1 MTDSTADGTT
11 ENTKKT
17 GGTRAVIAGVVIAAL
32 VIAGGLW
39 WLFTRAG
46 STDITA
52 YFDKS
57 VGIYEGSDVRVLG
70 VAVGK
75 VTSVVPQ
82 GDQVEVKMRVDR
94 GVDVPADVRAAQITP
109 SLVSDRYVQ
118 LAPAYS
124 GGEKMSGDAVIP
136 RDRTATPVEVDQ
148 IYASIDELSNAL
160 GPNGANANG
169 ALTDLVNTGAAN
181 LDGNGEAL
189 GNTIT
194 QLSEA
199 SRTLSDS
206 RGDLFDTVKNL
217 QTFVSALAAN
227 DAQVREFNNQLS
239 DLTGFLDGEREN
251 LGAALN
257 QLSIALG
264 DVAGFVA
271 DNRDQLVRAADGLV
285 QPTQALSDNR
295 QQLVETLTI
304 LPLAISNL
312 VNSYDA
318 ESGTLATR
326 ANLQNETQ
334 DPLGTVCRLIDLGK
348 LVPGDPRFE
357 QLGAQIQPIIDRCG
371 EITTLIQG
379 PVRDSGLVLPF
390 GVLTN
395 DTQQGDV
402 VPGTVPG
409 VVSPRLGENN
419 TLPGLQESLGGGR

>member
-1 MTDSTADGTT
+1 MTDTAQ
-11 ENTKKT
+11 KQKT
-17 GGTRAVIAGVVIAAL
+17 SGIGKGVIAAVVIVAL
-32 VIAGGLW
+32 VVAAGLW

-46 STDITA
+46 ATNITA

-70 VAVGK
+70 VAVGE
-75 VTSVVPQ
+75 VTSVTPQ
-82 GDQVEVKMRVDR
+82 GDQVEVQMRVKR
-94 GVDVPADVRAAQITP
+94 GIDIPADAKAAQITP
-109 SLVSDRYVQ
+109 SLVSDRYIQ

-124 GGEKMSGDAVIP
+124 GGDTMASGAVIP

-148 IYASIDELSNAL
+148 IYASIDELSTAL
-160 GPNGANANG
+160 GPEGANKDG

-189 GNTIT
+189 GDSIT

-199 SRTLSDS
+199 SRTLNES

-227 DAQVREFNNQLS
+227 DQQVRNFNNQLS
-239 DLTGFLDGEREN
+239 DLTSFLNGERED

-257 QLSIALG
+257 QLSITLG

-271 DNRDQLVRAADGLV
+271 DNRDQLVQAADGLV
-285 QPTQALSDNR
+285 QPTQTLADGKES
-295 QQLVETLTI
+295 LVETLTL

-312 VNSYDA
+312 VNAYDA
-318 ESGTLATR
+318 ESGTLASR

-357 QLGAQIQPIIDRCG
+357 QLGAQIQPIIDRCS
-371 EITTLIQG
+371 EFTTLIQG
-379 PVRDSGLVLPF
+379 PVRDSGVVLPF
-390 GVLTN
+390 GVLSGTTEQN
-395 DTQQGDV
+395 AV

-409 VVSPRLGENN
+409 TVSPRLGENN
-419 TLPGLQESLGGGR
+419 TLPGLQQSLGGGQ

>member
-1 MTDSTADGTT
+1 MSDSTTDGTT
-11 ENTKKT
+11 ENVKKT
-17 GGTRAVIAGVVIAAL
+17 GVSRAIIAGVVIAAL

-39 WLFTRAG
+39 WLFSRAG
-46 STDITA
+46 STNITA

-70 VAVGK
+70 VAVGE

-82 GDQVEVKMRVDR
+82 GDQVEVKMRVKR
-94 GVDVPADVRAAQITP
+94 GVDIPADAKAAQITP

-124 GGEKMSGDAVIP
+124 GGDKMSGDTVIP

-189 GNTIT
+189 GDTIT

-199 SRTLSDS
+199 TRTLSDS

-227 DAQVREFNNQLS
+227 DQQVRQFNNQLA
-239 DLTGFLDGEREN
+239 DLTGFLDGERDN

-257 QLSIALG
+257 QLSVALG
-264 DVAGFVA
+264 DVAKFVA
-271 DNRDQLVRAADGLV
+271 DNRDQLVQAADGLV
-285 QPTQALSDNR
+285 QPTQALADNKES
-295 QQLVETLTI
+295 LVETLTI

-326 ANLQNETQ
+326 ANLQAETQ

-357 QLGAQIQPIIDRCG
+357 QLGAQIQPVIDRCG
-371 EITTLIQG
+371 EITNLIQG

-390 GVLTN
+390 GVLSN
-395 DTQQGDV
+395 DTQQNNV

-409 VVSPRLGENN
+409 VVSPRLGEGN
-419 TLPGLQESLGGGR
+419 TLPGLQESLGGGQ

>member
-1 MTDSTADGTT
+1 MSESG
-11 ENTKKT
+11 ENVKKT
-17 GGTRAVIAGVVIAAL
+17 GGSRAVIAGVVIAAL
-32 VIAGGLW
+32 VVAGGLW

-46 STDITA
+46 STEITA

-57 VGIYEGSDVRVLG
+57 VGIYDGSDVRVLG
-70 VAVGK
+70 VEVGK

-82 GDQVEVKMRVDR
+82 GDQVEVKMRVER
-94 GVDVPADVRAAQITP
+94 GVDIPTDAKAVQITP

-124 GGEKMSGDAVIP
+124 GGDAMADGAVIP
-136 RDRTATPVEVDQ
+136 RDRTATPVEVDE
-148 IYASIDELSNAL
+148 IYASIDELSDAL

-189 GNTIT
+189 GNSIT
-194 QLSEA
+194 QLSDA

-217 QTFVSALAAN
+217 QTFVSALAVN
-227 DAQVREFNNQLS
+227 DQQVREFNTQLS
-239 DLTGFLDGEREN
+239 DLTSFLDGERDD

-257 QLSIALG
+257 QLSISLG
-264 DVAGFVA
+264 DVAKFVA
-271 DNRDQLVRAADGLV
+271 DNRDQLVQAADGLV
-285 QPTQALSDNR
+285 QPTQTLSDNKN
-295 QQLVETLTI
+295 QLVETLTI

-318 ESGTLATR
+318 EIGGLSTR

-334 DPLGTVCRLIDLGK
+334 DPLGTVCRLIDLGS

-357 QLGAQIQPIIDRCG
+357 QLGAQIQPIVDRCG
-371 EITTLIQG
+371 EFTDLIQG

-390 GVLTN
+390 GVLTGE
-395 DTQQGDV
+395 TEQGNV

-409 VVSPRLGENN
+409 VVSPRLGEGN
-419 TLPGLQESLGGGR
+419 TLPGLQQSLGGGQ

>member
-1 MTDSTADGTT
+1 MTDSG
-11 ENTKKT
+11 ENVKKT
-17 GGTRAVIAGVVIAAL
+17 GGSRAVIAGVVIAAL

-46 STDITA
+46 ATNITA

-57 VGIYEGSDVRVLG
+57 VGIYEGSQVRVLG
-70 VAVGK
+70 VEVGK

-82 GDQVEVKMRVDR
+82 GDQVEVKMRVQR
-94 GVDVPADVRAAQITP
+94 GVDIPSDARAAQITP

-124 GGEKMSGDAVIP
+124 GGDKMSGDTVIP

-181 LDGNGEAL
+181 LEGNGEAL

-194 QLSEA
+194 QLSDA

-227 DAQVREFNNQLS
+227 DEQVRQFNNQLA
-239 DLTGFLDGEREN
+239 DLTSFLNGERDD

-257 QLSIALG
+257 QLSITLG

-285 QPTQALSDNR
+285 QPTQALADNKES
-295 QQLVETLTI
+295 LVETLTI

-318 ESGTLATR
+318 ESGTLASR

-348 LVPGDPRFE
+348 LVPGDPRFQ
-357 QLGAQIQPIIDRCG
+357 QLGAQIQPVIDRCG

-379 PVRDSGLVLPF
+379 PVRDSNLVLPF

-395 DTQQGDV
+395 ETEQGNV

-409 VVSPRLGENN
+409 VVSPRLGEGN
-419 TLPGLQESLGGGR
+419 TLPGLQESLGGGQ

>member
-1 MTDSTADGTT
+1 MTDSG
-11 ENTKKT
+11 ENVKRS
-17 GGTRAVIAGVVIAAL
+17 GGSRAVVAGVVIAAL
-32 VIAGGLW
+32 VVAGGLW

-46 STDITA
+46 TTNITA

-70 VAVGK
+70 VIVGD

-82 GDQVEVKMRVDR
+82 GDQVEVKMRVQR
-94 GVDVPADVRAAQITP
+94 GVDIPADARAAQITP

-124 GGEKMSGDAVIP
+124 GGDIMSNDAVIP
-136 RDRTATPVEVDQ
+136 RERTATPVEVDQ

-189 GNTIT
+189 GESIT
-194 QLSEA
+194 QLSDA
-199 SRTLSDS
+199 ARTLSDS

-227 DAQVREFNNQLS
+227 DEQVRQFNNQLS
-239 DLTGFLDGEREN
+239 DLTSFLNGERDD

-271 DNRDQLVRAADGLV
+271 DNRDQLVQAADGLV
-285 QPTQALSDNR
+285 QPTQTLSDQR
-295 QQLVETLTI
+295 SSLVETLTI

-318 ESGTLATR
+318 ESGTLALR

-334 DPLGTVCRLIDLGK
+334 DPLGTVCKLIDLGK

-357 QLGAQIQPIIDRCG
+357 QLGAQIQPVIDRCA

-395 DTQQGDV
+395 ETQQNNV

-409 VVSPRLGENN
+409 VVSPRLSEGN
-419 TLPGLQESLGGGR
+419 TLPGLQESIGGGQ

>member
-1 MTDSTADGTT
+1 MTDIA
-11 ENTKKT
+11 ENDKKS
-17 GGTRAVIAGVVIAAL
+17 GIGKAVIAGIVIVAL
-32 VIAGGLW
+32 VVAAGLW

-70 VAVGK
+70 VEVGE

-82 GDQVEVKMRVDR
+82 GDQVEVKMRVQR
-94 GVDVPADVRAAQITP
+94 GVDIPADAKAAQITP
-109 SLVSDRYVQ
+109 SLVSDRYIQ

-124 GGEKMSGDAVIP
+124 GGETMASGTVIS

-148 IYASIDELSNAL
+148 IYASIDELSTAL
-160 GPNGANANG
+160 GPDGANKDG

-189 GNTIT
+189 GETIT
-194 QLSEA
+194 QLSDA
-199 SRTLSDS
+199 SRTLNES

-227 DAQVREFNNQLS
+227 DQQVRQFNNQLS
-239 DLTGFLDGEREN
+239 DLTGFLNGEREN

-257 QLSIALG
+257 QLSITLG

-271 DNRDQLVRAADGLV
+271 DNRDQLVQAADGLV
-285 QPTQALSDNR
+285 QPTQTLADGKES
-295 QQLVETLTI
+295 LVETLTL

-334 DPLGTVCRLIDLGK
+334 DPLGTLCRLIDLGK

-371 EITTLIQG
+371 EFTTLIQG
-379 PVRDSGLVLPF
+379 PVRDSGVVLPF
-390 GVLTN
+390 GVLSGTTEQN
-395 DTQQGDV
+395 QA

-409 VVSPRLGENN
+409 NVSPRLGDNN
-419 TLPGLQESLGGGR
+419 TLPGLQQSLGGGQ

>member
-1 MTDSTADGTT
+1 MTDSG
-11 ENTKKT
+11 ENVKKS
-17 GGTRAVIAGVVIAAL
+17 GGSRAVVAGVVIAAL
-32 VIAGGLW
+32 VVAGGLW

-46 STDITA
+46 TTNITA

-70 VAVGK
+70 VIVGD

-82 GDQVEVKMRVDR
+82 GDQVEVKMRVQR
-94 GVDVPADVRAAQITP
+94 GVDIPADARAAQITP

-124 GGEKMSGDAVIP
+124 GGDTMSSDAVIP
-136 RDRTATPVEVDQ
+136 RERTATPVEVDQ

-189 GNTIT
+189 GESIT
-194 QLSEA
+194 QLSDA
-199 SRTLSDS
+199 ARTLSDS

-227 DAQVREFNNQLS
+227 DEQVRQFNNQLS
-239 DLTGFLDGEREN
+239 DLTSFLNGERDD

-271 DNRDQLVRAADGLV
+271 DNRDQLVQAADGLV
-285 QPTQALSDNR
+285 QPTQTLSDQR
-295 QQLVETLTI
+295 SSLVETLTI

-318 ESGTLATR
+318 ESGTLASR

-334 DPLGTVCRLIDLGK
+334 DPLGTVCKLIDLGK

-357 QLGAQIQPIIDRCG
+357 QLGAQIQPVIDRCA

-395 DTQQGDV
+395 ETQQNNV

-409 VVSPRLGENN
+409 VVSPRLSEGN
-419 TLPGLQESLGGGR
+419 TLPGLQESIGGGQ

>member
-1 MTDSTADGTT
+1 
-11 ENTKKT
+11 
-17 GGTRAVIAGVVIAAL
+17 
-32 VIAGGLW
+32 
-39 WLFTRAG
+39 
-46 STDITA
+46 
-52 YFDKS
+52 
-57 VGIYEGSDVRVLG
+57 
-70 VAVGK
+70 
-75 VTSVVPQ
+75 
-82 GDQVEVKMRVDR
+82 
-94 GVDVPADVRAAQITP
+94 P

-124 GGEKMSGDAVIP
+124 GGDIMSNDAVIP
-136 RDRTATPVEVDQ
+136 RERTATPVEVDQ

-189 GNTIT
+189 GESIT
-194 QLSEA
+194 QLSDA
-199 SRTLSDS
+199 ARTLSDS

-227 DAQVREFNNQLS
+227 DEQVRQFNNQLS
-239 DLTGFLDGEREN
+239 DLTSFLNGERDD

-271 DNRDQLVRAADGLV
+271 DNRDQLVQAADGLV
-285 QPTQALSDNR
+285 QPTQTLSDQR
-295 QQLVETLTI
+295 SSLVETLTI

-318 ESGTLATR
+318 ESGTLALR

-334 DPLGTVCRLIDLGK
+334 DPLGTVCKLIDLGK

-357 QLGAQIQPIIDRCG
+357 QLGAQIQPVIDRCA

-395 DTQQGDV
+395 ETQQNNV

-409 VVSPRLGENN
+409 VVSPRLSEGN
-419 TLPGLQESLGGGR
+419 TLPGLQESIGGGQ

>member
-1 MTDSTADGTT
+1 MSDSTADGTT
-11 ENTKKT
+11 VKKT
-17 GGTRAVIAGVVIAAL
+17 GGRRAVIAGVVIAAL
-32 VIAGGLW
+32 VIAGGGY

-46 STDITA
+46 TTNITA

-57 VGIYEGSDVRVLG
+57 VGIYSGSEVRVLG

-75 VTSVVPQ
+75 VTSVEPQ
-82 GDQVEVKMRVDR
+82 GDQVEVTMRVDR
-94 GVDVPADVRAAQITP
+94 GIDIPADAKAAQITP

-124 GGEKMSGDAVIP
+124 GGDKMSNDAVIP

-148 IYASIDELSNAL
+148 IYASIDELSTAL
-160 GPNGANANG
+160 GPDGANANG

-189 GNTIT
+189 GETIT
-194 QLSEA
+194 QLSDA

-217 QTFVSALAAN
+217 QTFVTALAAN
-227 DAQVREFNNQLS
+227 DEQVRRFNNQLA
-239 DLTGFLDGEREN
+239 DLTSFLAGERDD

-271 DNRDQLVRAADGLV
+271 DNREQLVQAADGLV
-285 QPTQALSDNR
+285 QPTQTLSDQR
-295 QQLVETLTI
+295 ESLVETLTV

-312 VNSYDA
+312 INAYDA
-318 ESGTLATR
+318 EAGALATR
-326 ANLQNETQ
+326 ANLQSETQ

-357 QLGAQIQPIIDRCG
+357 QLGAQIQPIIDRCA
-371 EITTLIQG
+371 EFTTLIQG

-395 DTQQGDV
+395 ETQQDIV

-409 VVSPRLGENN
+409 VVSPRFGSG
-419 TLPGLQESLGGGR
+419 TPLPGMDRTLGGGQ

>member
-1 MTDSTADGTT
+1 MTDTGEAV
-11 ENTKKT
+11 KKT
-17 GGTRAVIAGVVIAAL
+17 GGRNAVIAVVIILVL
-32 VIAGGLW
+32 VIVGGLW

-46 STDITA
+46 TTNITA

-57 VGIYEGSDVRVLG
+57 VGIYDGSDVRVLG
-70 VAVGK
+70 VEVGE

-82 GDQVEVKMRVDR
+82 GDQVEVKMRINR
-94 GVDVPADVRAAQITP
+94 GIDIPIDAKAVQITP
-109 SLVSDRYVQ
+109 SLVADRYVQ

-124 GGEKMSGDAVIP
+124 GGEKMSDDAVIQ

-148 IYASIDELSNAL
+148 VYASIDELSTAL
-160 GPNGANANG
+160 GPDGANKNG
-169 ALTDLVNTGAAN
+169 ALTEFVKTGAAN

-189 GNTIT
+189 GESIT

-217 QTFVSALAAN
+217 QTFVSALAVN
-227 DAQVREFNNQLS
+227 DQQVRQFNNQLA
-239 DLTGFLDGEREN
+239 DLTGFLNGERDN

-271 DNRDQLVRAADGLV
+271 DNRDQLVQAADGLV
-285 QPTQALSDNR
+285 QPTQTLSDR
-295 QQLVETLTI
+295 KDQLAETLTI

-318 ESGTLATR
+318 ESGTLASR
-326 ANLQNETQ
+326 ANLQSETQ

-357 QLGAQIQPIIDRCG
+357 RLGAQIQPIIDRCN
-371 EITTLIQG
+371 EFTTLVQG

-395 DTQQGDV
+395 ETQQNQV

-409 VVSPRLGENN
+409 VVSPRFNDNN
-419 TLPGLQESLGGGR
+419 TLPGLQQSLGGGQ

>member
-1 MTDSTADGTT
+1 MTDSG
-11 ENTKKT
+11 ENVKKS
-17 GGTRAVIAGVVIAAL
+17 GGSRAVVAGVVIAAL
-32 VIAGGLW
+32 VVAGGLW

-46 STDITA
+46 TTNITA

-70 VAVGK
+70 VIVGD

-82 GDQVEVKMRVDR
+82 GDQVEVKMRVQR
-94 GVDVPADVRAAQITP
+94 GVDIPADARAAQITP

-124 GGEKMSGDAVIP
+124 GGDIMSNDAVIP
-136 RDRTATPVEVDQ
+136 RERTATPVEVDQ

-181 LDGNGEAL
+181 LAGNGEAL
-189 GNTIT
+189 GESIT
-194 QLSEA
+194 QLSDA
-199 SRTLSDS
+199 ARTLSDS

-227 DAQVREFNNQLS
+227 DEQVRQFNNQLS
-239 DLTGFLDGEREN
+239 DLTSFLNGERDD

-271 DNRDQLVRAADGLV
+271 DNRDQLVQAADGLV
-285 QPTQALSDNR
+285 QPTQTLSDQR
-295 QQLVETLTI
+295 SSLVETLTI

-318 ESGTLATR
+318 ESGTLALR

-334 DPLGTVCRLIDLGK
+334 DPLGTVCKLIDLGK

-357 QLGAQIQPIIDRCG
+357 QLGAQIQPVIDRCA

-395 DTQQGDV
+395 ETQQNNV

-409 VVSPRLGENN
+409 VVSPRLSEGN
-419 TLPGLQESLGGGR
+419 TLPGLQESIGGGQ

>member
-1 MTDSTADGTT
+1 MTDTAQ
-11 ENTKKT
+11 KQKT
-17 GGTRAVIAGVVIAAL
+17 SGIGKGVIAAVVIVAL
-32 VIAGGLW
+32 VVAAGLW

-46 STDITA
+46 ATNITA

-70 VAVGK
+70 VAVGE
-75 VTSVVPQ
+75 VTSVTPQ
-82 GDQVEVKMRVDR
+82 GDQVEVQMRVKR
-94 GVDVPADVRAAQITP
+94 GIDIPADAKAAQITP
-109 SLVSDRYVQ
+109 SLVSDRYIQ

-124 GGEKMSGDAVIP
+124 GGDTMASGEVIP

-148 IYASIDELSNAL
+148 IYASIDELSTAL
-160 GPNGANANG
+160 GPEGANKDG

-189 GNTIT
+189 GDSIT

-199 SRTLSDS
+199 SRTLNES

-227 DAQVREFNNQLS
+227 DQQVRNFNNQLS
-239 DLTGFLDGEREN
+239 DLTSFLNGERED

-257 QLSIALG
+257 QLSITLG

-271 DNRDQLVRAADGLV
+271 DNRDQLVQAADGLV
-285 QPTQALSDNR
+285 QPTQTLADGKES
-295 QQLVETLTI
+295 LVETLTL

-312 VNSYDA
+312 VNAYDA

-357 QLGAQIQPIIDRCG
+357 QLGAQIQPIIDRCS
-371 EITTLIQG
+371 EFTTLIQG
-379 PVRDSGLVLPF
+379 PVRDSGVVLPF
-390 GVLTN
+390 GVLSGTTEQN
-395 DTQQGDV
+395 AV

-409 VVSPRLGENN
+409 TVSPRLGENN
-419 TLPGLQESLGGGR
+419 TLPGLQQSLGGGQ

>member
-1 MTDSTADGTT
+1 MTDSG
-11 ENTKKT
+11 ENVKKS
-17 GGTRAVIAGVVIAAL
+17 GGSRAVVAGVVIAAL
-32 VIAGGLW
+32 VVAGGLW

-46 STDITA
+46 TTNITA

-70 VAVGK
+70 VIVGD

-82 GDQVEVKMRVDR
+82 GDQVEVKMRVQR
-94 GVDVPADVRAAQITP
+94 GVDIPADARAAQITP

-124 GGEKMSGDAVIP
+124 GGDTMSNDAVIP
-136 RDRTATPVEVDQ
+136 RERTATPVEVDQ

-189 GNTIT
+189 GESIT
-194 QLSEA
+194 QLSDA
-199 SRTLSDS
+199 ARTLSDS

-227 DAQVREFNNQLS
+227 DEQVRQFNNQLS
-239 DLTGFLDGEREN
+239 DLTSFLNGERDD

-271 DNRDQLVRAADGLV
+271 DNRDQLVQAADGLV
-285 QPTQALSDNR
+285 QPTQTLSDQR
-295 QQLVETLTI
+295 SSLVETLTI

-318 ESGTLATR
+318 ESGTLALR

-334 DPLGTVCRLIDLGK
+334 DPLGTVCKLIDLGK

-357 QLGAQIQPIIDRCG
+357 QLGAQIQPVIDRCA

-395 DTQQGDV
+395 ETQQNNV

-409 VVSPRLGENN
+409 VVSPRLSEGN
-419 TLPGLQESLGGGR
+419 TLPGLQESIGGGQ

>member
-1 MTDSTADGTT
+1 MTDSG
-11 ENTKKT
+11 ENVKKS
-17 GGTRAVIAGVVIAAL
+17 GGSRAVVAGVVIAAL
-32 VIAGGLW
+32 VVAGGLW

-46 STDITA
+46 TTNITA

-70 VAVGK
+70 VIVGD

-82 GDQVEVKMRVDR
+82 GDQVEVKMRVQR
-94 GVDVPADVRAAQITP
+94 GVDIPADARAAQITP

-124 GGEKMSGDAVIP
+124 GGDIMSNDAVIP
-136 RDRTATPVEVDQ
+136 RERTATPVEVDQ

-189 GNTIT
+189 GESIT
-194 QLSEA
+194 QLSDA
-199 SRTLSDS
+199 ARTLSDS

-227 DAQVREFNNQLS
+227 DEQVRQFNNQLS
-239 DLTGFLDGEREN
+239 DLTSFLNGERDD

-271 DNRDQLVRAADGLV
+271 DNRDQLVQAADGLV
-285 QPTQALSDNR
+285 QPTQTLSDQR
-295 QQLVETLTI
+295 SSLVETLTI

-318 ESGTLATR
+318 ESGTLALR

-334 DPLGTVCRLIDLGK
+334 DPLGTVCKLIDLGK

-357 QLGAQIQPIIDRCG
+357 QLGAQIQPVIDRCA

-395 DTQQGDV
+395 ETQQNNV

-409 VVSPRLGENN
+409 VVSPRLSEGN
-419 TLPGLQESLGGGR
+419 TLPGLQESIGGGQ

>member
-1 MTDSTADGTT
+1 MTDTAQKQ
-11 ENTKKT
+11 KKS
-17 GGTRAVIAGVVIAAL
+17 GIGKGVIAAVVIVAL
-32 VIAGGLW
+32 VVAAGLW

-46 STDITA
+46 ATNITA

-70 VAVGK
+70 VAVGE
-75 VTSVVPQ
+75 VTSVTPQ
-82 GDQVEVKMRVDR
+82 GDQVEVQMRVKR
-94 GVDVPADVRAAQITP
+94 GIDIPADAKAAQITP
-109 SLVSDRYVQ
+109 SLVSDRYIQ

-124 GGEKMSGDAVIP
+124 GGDTMASGAVIP

-148 IYASIDELSNAL
+148 IYASIDELSTAL
-160 GPNGANANG
+160 GPEGANKDG

-189 GNTIT
+189 GDSIT

-199 SRTLSDS
+199 SRTLNES

-227 DAQVREFNNQLS
+227 DQQVRNFNNQLS
-239 DLTGFLDGEREN
+239 DLTSFLNGERED

-257 QLSIALG
+257 QLSITLG

-271 DNRDQLVRAADGLV
+271 DNRDQLVQAADGLV
-285 QPTQALSDNR
+285 QPTQTLADGKES
-295 QQLVETLTI
+295 LVETLTL

-312 VNSYDA
+312 VNAYDA
-318 ESGTLATR
+318 ESGTLASR

-357 QLGAQIQPIIDRCG
+357 QLGAQIQPIIDRCS
-371 EITTLIQG
+371 EFTTLIQG
-379 PVRDSGLVLPF
+379 PVRDSGVVLPF
-390 GVLTN
+390 GVLSGTTEQN
-395 DTQQGDV
+395 AV

-409 VVSPRLGENN
+409 TVSPRLGENN
-419 TLPGLQESLGGGR
+419 TLPGLQQSLGGGQ

>member
-1 MTDSTADGTT
+1 MSDSGD
-11 ENTKKT
+11 NVQKK
-17 GGTRAVIAGVVIAAL
+17 GRGKAVVAGAVVIVLIVAA
-32 VIAGGLW
+32 GLW
-39 WLFTRAG
+39 WVFSRAG
-46 STDITA
+46 STNITA

-70 VAVGK
+70 VEVGK

-82 GDQVEVKMRVDR
+82 GDQVEVKMRVQR
-94 GVDVPADVRAAQITP
+94 GVDIPTDVRAAQITP

-118 LAPAYS
+118 LTPPYS
-124 GGEKMSGDAVIP
+124 GGDKLSDEAVIP
-136 RDRTATPVEVDQ
+136 RENTATPVEVDQ
-148 IYASIDELSNAL
+148 IYASIDELSDAL
-160 GPNGANANG
+160 GPTGANKDG

-181 LDGNGEAL
+181 LDGNGAAL
-189 GNTIT
+189 GDSIT
-194 QLSEA
+194 KLSEA

-227 DAQVREFNNQLS
+227 DEQVRQFNNQLA
-239 DLTGFLDGEREN
+239 DLTGFLAGERDD

-264 DVAGFVA
+264 DVAVFVA
-271 DNRDQLVRAADGLV
+271 DNRDQLVQAANGLV
-285 QPTQALSDNR
+285 QPTQTLSNNR
-295 QQLVETLTI
+295 DQLVETLTI

-318 ESGTLATR
+318 ESGTLASR

-379 PVRDSGLVLPF
+379 PVRESGLVLPF

-395 DTQQGDV
+395 DTQQNNV

-419 TLPGLQESLGGGR
+419 TLPGLQQSLGGGQ

>member
-1 MTDSTADGTT
+1 MSDSGETV
-11 ENTKKT
+11 KKT
-17 GGTRAVIAGVVIAAL
+17 GGRRAVIAGIVIAAL

-39 WLFTRAG
+39 WVFTRAG
-46 STDITA
+46 ATNITA

-70 VAVGK
+70 VSVGN

-82 GDQVEVKMRVDR
+82 GDQVEVKMRVQR
-94 GVDVPADVRAAQITP
+94 GVDIPSDAKAAQITP

-124 GGEKMSGDAVIP
+124 GGDKMSGDTVIP
-136 RDRTATPVEVDQ
+136 RERTATPVEVDQ
-148 IYASIDELSNAL
+148 IYASIDELSTAL

-181 LDGNGEAL
+181 LDGNGAAL
-189 GNTIT
+189 GDTIT
-194 QLSEA
+194 ELTAA

-227 DAQVREFNNQLS
+227 DQQVREFNNQLA
-239 DLTGFLDGEREN
+239 DLTGFLNGERDD

-257 QLSIALG
+257 QLSISLG

-271 DNRDQLVRAADGLV
+271 DNRDQLVQAANGLV
-285 QPTQALSDNR
+285 QPTQTLSDR
-295 QQLVETLTI
+295 KDSIVETLTI

-318 ESGTLATR
+318 ESGTLASR

-348 LVPGDPRFE
+348 LVPGDPRFQ
-357 QLGAQIQPIIDRCG
+357 QLGAQIQPVIDRCG
-371 EITTLIQG
+371 EITSLIQG

-395 DTQQGDV
+395 ETQQGNV

-409 VVSPRLGENN
+409 NVSPRLGENN
-419 TLPGLQESLGGGR
+419 KMPGLQQTLGGGQ

>member
-1 MTDSTADGTT
+1 MSHTGESV
-11 ENTKKT
+11 KKAR
-17 GGTRAVIAGVVIAAL
+17 GGRVAIIIGVVIVAL
-32 VIAGGLW
+32 VVAVGGW
-39 WLFTRAG
+39 WLLTRAG
-46 STDITA
+46 STNITA

-57 VGIYEGSDVRVLG
+57 VGIYSGSDVRVLG
-70 VAVGK
+70 VEVGK

-82 GDQVEVKMRVDR
+82 GDQVEVKMRVQR
-94 GVDVPADVRAAQITP
+94 GVDIPADAKAAQITP

-118 LAPAYS
+118 LAPAYT
-124 GGEKMSGDAVIP
+124 GGDTMADGAVIP
-136 RDRTATPVEVDQ
+136 RERTATPVEVDQ
-148 IYASIDELSNAL
+148 LYASIEELSTAL
-160 GPNGANANG
+160 GPDGANKNG

-189 GNTIT
+189 GDTIT

-227 DAQVREFNNQLS
+227 DQQVREFNNQLA
-239 DLTGFLDGEREN
+239 DLTGFLNGERDD

-257 QLSIALG
+257 QLSISLG
-264 DVAGFVA
+264 DVAVFVA
-271 DNRDQLVRAADGLV
+271 DNREQLVTAANGLV
-285 QPTQALSDNR
+285 QPTQTLSDHKDS
-295 QQLVETLTI
+295 LVETLTI

-318 ESGTLATR
+318 ESGTLASR
-326 ANLQNETQ
+326 ANLQGETQ
-334 DPLGTVCRLIDLGK
+334 DPLGTVCKLIDLGK

-371 EITTLIQG
+371 EFTKLIQG
-379 PVRDSGLVLPF
+379 PVLDNPDLILPF
-390 GVLTN
+390 GLLSGEKEQRN
-395 DTQQGDV
+395 A

-409 VVSPRLGENN
+409 TVSPRFSSG
-419 TLPGLQESLGGGR
+419 TPLPGIEQSLGGGQ

>member
-1 MTDSTADGTT
+1 MTDSG
-11 ENTKKT
+11 ENVKKS
-17 GGTRAVIAGVVIAAL
+17 GGSRAVVAGVVIAAL
-32 VIAGGLW
+32 VVAGGLW

-46 STDITA
+46 TTNITA

-70 VAVGK
+70 VIVGD

-82 GDQVEVKMRVDR
+82 GDQVEVKMRVQR
-94 GVDVPADVRAAQITP
+94 GVDIPADARAAQITP

-124 GGEKMSGDAVIP
+124 GGDTMSNDAVIP
-136 RDRTATPVEVDQ
+136 RERTATPVEVDQ

-189 GNTIT
+189 GESIT
-194 QLSEA
+194 QLSDA
-199 SRTLSDS
+199 ARTLSDS

-227 DAQVREFNNQLS
+227 DEQVRQFNNQLS
-239 DLTGFLDGEREN
+239 DLTSFLNGERDD

-271 DNRDQLVRAADGLV
+271 DNRDQLVQAADGLV
-285 QPTQALSDNR
+285 QPTQTLSDQR
-295 QQLVETLTI
+295 SSLVETLTI

-318 ESGTLATR
+318 ESGTLASR

-334 DPLGTVCRLIDLGK
+334 DPLGTVCKLIDLGK

-357 QLGAQIQPIIDRCG
+357 QLGAQIQPVIDRCA

-395 DTQQGDV
+395 ETQQNNV

-409 VVSPRLGENN
+409 VVSPRLSEGN
-419 TLPGLQESLGGGR
+419 TLPGLQESIGGGQ

>member
-1 MTDSTADGTT
+1 MTDSG
-11 ENTKKT
+11 ENVKRS
-17 GGTRAVIAGVVIAAL
+17 GGSRAVVAGVVIAAL
-32 VIAGGLW
+32 VVAGGLW

-46 STDITA
+46 TTNITA

-70 VAVGK
+70 VIVGD

-82 GDQVEVKMRVDR
+82 GDQVEVKMRVQR
-94 GVDVPADVRAAQITP
+94 GVDIPADARAAQITP

-124 GGEKMSGDAVIP
+124 GGDTMSNDAVIP
-136 RDRTATPVEVDQ
+136 RERTATPVEVDQ

-189 GNTIT
+189 GESIT
-194 QLSEA
+194 QLSDA
-199 SRTLSDS
+199 ARTLSDS

-227 DAQVREFNNQLS
+227 DEQVRQFNNQLS
-239 DLTGFLDGEREN
+239 DLTSFLNGERDD

-271 DNRDQLVRAADGLV
+271 DNRDQLVQAADGLV
-285 QPTQALSDNR
+285 QPTQTLSDQR
-295 QQLVETLTI
+295 SSLVETLTI

-318 ESGTLATR
+318 ESGTLALR

-334 DPLGTVCRLIDLGK
+334 DPLGTVCKLIDLGK

-357 QLGAQIQPIIDRCG
+357 QLGAQIQPVIDRCA

-395 DTQQGDV
+395 ETQQNNV

-409 VVSPRLGENN
+409 VVSPRLSEGN
-419 TLPGLQESLGGGR
+419 TLPGLQESIGGGQ